1 MFSFKTNWFE
11 DAKNNKNRQN
21 YAILSNVATNSGTRE
36 NNVTSFENKNTGDLV
51 TASEAAKLFDKIN
64 KELKVRNDFYKN
76 NTIISTD
83 FINHNV
89 SLGSEILGIDFKNAQ
104 SILKKIFLEE
114 NFSITENNSIVKGF
128 NEVRQKVAHFA
139 LKHKDKTLLIS
150 MDYASDNL
158 MDVSKIFFYF
168 KNKFDYL
175 EERQKAG
182 VFACTCDCNY
192 CTCDCN
198 YCTCDCNYC
207 TCDCNYCTCNCNNQ
221 YGCSDA
227 TGGSNRVS
235 TENKAKI
242 YLTPGVKV
250 NSMHGKRTYT
260 NEIKFTG
267 FTSDEKKIISNIQ
280 GKDDKNTFVFYL
292 KELPDLYEYFKTNK
306 DLVKVSIITNDGK
319 DYELPNLVLKDL
331 IFKLVKKEVKVSHFH
346 QLNPAIAETPDY
358 LECSLILEENLT
370 ALRELS
376 RNVFNTGNVITAHE
390 HKTLE
395 KYLNIAEAACLCDC
409 NYCTCDCNYCTCDC
423 NYCTCDCNYC
433 TCDCNYCTCDCN
445 YCTCD
450 CNYCTCDC
458 NYCTCDCN
466 YCTCNCNYGYYAS
479 HTPKQDPSKDYN
491 TGKSLLKPIYS
502 EVSYVITPNG
512 TKTVKENKI
521 DDTKVSDDD
530 FNILK

>member
-433 TCDCNYCTCDCN
+433 TC
-445 YCTCD
+445 
-450 CNYCTCDC
+450 
-458 NYCTCDCN
+458 
-466 YCTCNCNYGYYAS
+466 NCNYGYYAS